1 MRASEFRNDPG
12 LVSQWKEMLE
22 KHALLRLVM
31 DTMEQEHPARFAL
44 NGDNTG
50 DISPTRAGI
59 ELGMTRGYS
68 KYSDTLK
75 LLAVPMRAPQPLP
88 ETDYAG
94 DEPEVPTP
102 QVQPQPKRRG
112 RPPKNK

>member
-1 MRASEFRNDPG
+1 MRAAEFRNDPG

-22 KHALLRLVM
+22 KHDLLRLVM

-68 KYSDTLK
+68 KYSDTLR
-75 LLAVPMRAPQPLP
+75 LLAVPMKQAQVLP
-88 ETDYAG
+88 ETTYEG
-94 DEPEVPTP
+94 EETEEVK
-102 QVQPQPKRRG
+102 PQPKRRG
-112 RPPKNK
+112 RPPKQK

>member
-1 MRASEFRNDPG
+1 MLDNHG
-12 LVSQWKEMLE
+12 LLQLVLQVLE
-22 KHALLRLVM
+22 
-31 DTMEQEHPARFAL
+31 EEHPARFAL

-75 LLAVPMRAPQPLP
+75 LLAIPMRAPQPLP
-88 ETDYAG
+88 ETDYSG

-102 QVQPQPKRRG
+102 QPQPKRRG

>member
-1 MRASEFRNDPG
+1 MRASEFRNDPS
-12 LVSQWKEMLE
+12 LVTQWREMIDN
-22 KHALLRLVM
+22 HGLLRLVM

-75 LLAVPMRAPQPLP
+75 LLATHMKAAQPLP
-88 ETDYAG
+88 ETTYEP
-94 DEPEVPTP
+94 DEPEAV
-102 QVQPQPKRRG
+102 VAQPQPKRRG
-112 RPPKNK
+112 RPPKKK